1 LLRLACSLAVCL
13 LASGSAGGAPD
24 VQEGELILKL
34 RAGASPARGAALAGG
49 HGAEVIDSLSEL
61 KMHRLRVPEAARES
75 VQAALSRRAEVEW
88 VEPNALLEP
97 VAVPD
102 DPRFED
108 AWHLGALGAPS
119 AWDLSTG
126 AGVTLAILDSGVDP
140 NHPDLE
146 GKLVP
151 GYNFYDG
158 NSDTRDVFGH
168 GTRVAGAAAADT
180 NNGIG
185 VASIG
190 WGAQLMPIRVTSTS
204 GYASAWAIAQGLAY
218 AVDHGARVMNLSFAG
233 VGGSSTVANA
243 AAYAVQNG
251 GVVVAAAGNCGCTE
265 STPDRAELLT
275 VGAMAQGDVIWSG
288 SSRGDH
294 VDFSAPGA
302 AILSTVAGGGYGAG
316 TGTSFS
322 APVAAGVVAL
332 LLAADPTLDAAEVEA
347 LLAAS
352 AVDLGGVGWDPAY
365 GHGRLDAAA
374 AVQAISTSPP
384 PPSDGTPPSVAI
396 TTPETGA
403 IVRREWRRRC
413 RAPRGR
419 LAARPGRRPP
429 VLLQL
434 GHARRGRRRA
444 RARSR
449 GPRRRGQRGD
459 VGSARGPGRQR
470 RRGRVTSHGRDHVAD
485 RRQHGFEDRPD
496 PGHGAGRRAGLP
508 GGAEPGRGSLRLPEL
523 RQRELCAELLLEQPQ
538 GGRGQSRP
546 SGPCRRHLGAGRH
559 ERSGRRGRPSQ
570 RPRRWRGQG
579 VQGQGPVQAVGAD
592 LADDRLPPGRR
603 RGGVA
608 APSRTPL
615 PMGCRRPGSREWP
628 QWGKGFPRSGKP
640 FPRSGLPAYLRLGLR
655 LKKSL

>member
-1 LLRLACSLAVCL
+1 MSRHVPLLRLACSLAVCL

-34 RAGASPARGAALAGG
+34 RAGASPARGAALAGW

-168 GTRVAGAAAADT
+168 GTRVAGVAAADT

-265 STPDRAELLT
+265 STPNRAELLT

-352 AVDLGGVGWDPAY
+352 AVDLGGAGWDPAY

-403 IVRREWRRRC
+403 IVAGAVSVEV
-413 RAPRGR
+413 
-419 LAARPGRRPP
+419 AAFDESGVAAVELRVDGS
-429 VLLQL
+429 L
-434 GHARRGRRRA
+434 HARDDVPPFSFSWDTRGAGDGVHALEAVARDAAGNAAMSDPHVVQVDNAVADASPPTVAITSPTDGSTVSKTVQIQVTARDDVQVSRVELSLDGAAFASQSCGSASCALSFSWNSRKAAAGSHVLRA
-444 RARSR
+444 RAVDTSGRDATSAPVGVVVRASGHGGGGDKGSR
-449 GPRRRGQRGD
+449 GK
-459 VGSARGPGRQR
+459 GR
-470 RRGRVTSHGRDHVAD
+470 S
-485 RRQHGFEDRPD
+485 
-496 PGHGAGRRAGLP
+496 
-508 GGAEPGRGSLRLPEL
+508 
-523 RQRELCAELLLEQPQ
+523 
-538 GGRGQSRP
+538 
-546 SGPCRRHLGAGRH
+546 
-559 ERSGRRGRPSQ
+559 
-570 RPRRWRGQG
+570 
-579 VQGQGPVQAVGAD
+579 
-592 LADDRLPPGRR
+592 
-603 RGGVA
+603 
-608 APSRTPL
+608 
-615 PMGCRRPGSREWP
+615 
-628 QWGKGFPRSGKP
+628 KP
-640 FPRSGLPAYLRLGLR
+640 
-655 LKKSL
+655 